1 MAKAR
6 EGGLSMPAFDPETVT
21 AVGGS
26 GYPEPFRSG
35 IGEHAKRALGE
46 AAGIENFGVNLVR
59 LEPGGWSSIRHWHTR
74 RDEFVYVLE
83 GEVALITDGGEQILG
98 PGMAAGFAA
107 AVANGHHLVNK
118 SARAAIYLEVGDRSA
133 GDDVTYPD
141 ADLAL
146 KHGPESYTFT
156 HNDGRPY

>member
-1 MAKAR
+1 MVKSGAA
-6 EGGLSMPAFDPETVT
+6 LAMPAFDPETVEGK
-21 AVGGS
+21 VGT
-26 GYPEPFRSG
+26 GYPEPYHSSVGKRV
-35 IGEHAKRALGE
+35 KRALGD
-46 AAGIENFGVNLVR
+46 AAGLENFGVNLVR
-59 LEPGGWSSIRHWHTR
+59 LEPGAWSSVRHWHTR

-83 GEVALITDGGEQILG
+83 GELALITEGGEQILG

-107 AVANGHHLVNK
+107 GAEDGHHLVNQ
-118 SARAAIYLEVGDRSA
+118 SGAAAIYLEVGDRSA

-146 KHGPESYTFT
+146 TRGPESNVFT